1 MKLHLV
7 DLNPDVVAAW
17 RIAFSDHPEVDIS
30 EASIL
35 DVATDAIVSPANS
48 HGFMD
53 GGVDRV
59 YLLHFGQQLQN
70 RVREMICRR
79 SEEMLPVGAAE
90 LVDTRNPKI
99 PWLIVAP
106 TMEMPEAVPATNA
119 GRAFAAVL
127 RLANRH
133 AEIDDICCPGLCTGV
148 GQVSASDSAEA
159 MESAYSEWKRTNQ
172 KQEENMSA
180 DSRAFG
186 PESP

>member
-1 MKLHLV
+1 MKLRLI

-17 RIAFSDHPEVDIS
+17 RVAFADHPEVEIS

-35 DVATDAIVSPANS
+35 DVATNAIVSPANS

-53 GGVDRV
+53 GGVDRI
-59 YLLHFGQQLQN
+59 YLVHFGQQLQD
-70 RVREMICRR
+70 RVREMIYRR

-90 LVDTRNPKI
+90 LVDTLDSTI

-106 TMEMPEAVPATNA
+106 TMEMPESVPATNA

-133 AEIDDICCPGLCTGV
+133 LEVTDICCSGLCTGV
-148 GQVSASDSAEA
+148 GQVSPWIRRWLWKASTPIGNAPTKNDAADQPAAAVDSK
-159 MESAYSEWKRTNQ
+159 SE
-172 KQEENMSA
+172 
-180 DSRAFG
+180 
-186 PESP
+186 

>member
-7 DLNPDVVAAW
+7 DLNPDVVSAW
-17 RIAFSDHPEVDIS
+17 KIAFSAHSEIEIS

-35 DVATDAIVSPANS
+35 HIATDAIVSPANS

-53 GGVDRV
+53 GGVDRI
-59 YLLHFGQQLQN
+59 YLLHFGQQLQD

-79 SEEMLPVGAAE
+79 SEGMLPIGAAE

-127 RLANRH
+127 RLASRH
-133 AEIDDICCPGLCTGV
+133 PEIDEICCPGLCTGI

-159 MESAYSEWKRTNQ
+159 MESAYSAWKRA
-172 KQEENMSA
+172 KIKP
-180 DSRAFG
+180 G
-186 PESP
+186 G